1 MAAEILTGREALE
14 AVASP
19 KGQWNWALVGPDP
32 KNLPL
37 AGGGSG
43 SIDEMRECLCHQ
55 EKSAVLFGLLR
66 LNFGTGRIRVNRH
79 VFVMASGID
88 EAFSQG
94 EGSNMVARGKAM
106 NKRPMMEKE
115 LDAIAHSHAK
125 IVVQHKTDL
134 SVENIIETLKKSTT
148 ADAELVTVENFNI
161 ALAEFKDSLNEE
173 GKVVEK
179 PKPKKAQAG
188 AGEAGD
194 KAATED
200 NPGRPRASSCAAPPP
215 PEIRKELPELETDEV
230 VEEEPAAAESEPA
243 PAEVAAVAAPAAATP
258 VPELRPVSD
267 EVPAAAALASA
278 LASAQDPEKRVL
290 KEPVGLVKGDLVEVF
305 SASSNKWHDDGV
317 VLQVLDSSDMQDGLS
332 LPAGSVKI
340 QYQNDHRLKWIP
352 PCHLSRCLR
361 KSERP
366 RPPKALT
373 GELLKE
379 THNWVAEWHVRYFQ
393 LKRGWLQWWVNREDA
408 VEGVK
413 PNGAL
418 DLTGLAVGSAGTVF
432 SMRTANSKGVVYNF
446 DARNVDDVATW
457 MQGLKEHAMYIDK
470 MKLLMATRNHAD
482 YA

>member
-1 MAAEILTGREALE
+1 MAAEILTGRQALE

-88 EAFSQG
+88 EAFS
-94 EGSNMVARGKAM
+94 EGGGGNMVARGKAM

-134 SVENIIETLKKSTT
+134 SVEYIIETLKKSTT

-161 ALAEFKDSLNEE
+161 ALAEFKDSLNDD

-179 PKPKKAQAG
+179 PKAKKAESTGEGADAG
-188 AGEAGD
+188 AEGD
-194 KAATED
+194 TAST
-200 NPGRPRASSCAAPPP
+200 RRRVSSCAAPPP
-215 PEIRKELPELETDEV
+215 PEIRKEQPELDKDE
-230 VEEEPAAAESEPA
+230 VEEEAPAAASEPA
-243 PAEVAAVAAPAAATP
+243 PAEAEPAAGGAKPAVPVTELTP
-258 VPELRPVSD
+258 VTQVS
-267 EVPAAAALASA
+267 SA
-278 LASAQDPEKRVL
+278 EPEKRIA

-305 SASSNKWHDDGV
+305 SASSGKWHDDGV
-317 VLQVLDSSDMQDGLS
+317 VLQVLDASDMQDGLS

-352 PCHLSRCLR
+352 PCHLTRCLR